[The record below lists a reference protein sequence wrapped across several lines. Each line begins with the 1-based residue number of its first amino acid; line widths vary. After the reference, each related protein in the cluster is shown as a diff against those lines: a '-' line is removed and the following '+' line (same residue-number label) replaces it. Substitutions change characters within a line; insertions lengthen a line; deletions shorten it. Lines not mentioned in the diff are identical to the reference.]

1 MDAINQSPE
10 KLTYKEYATWAE
22 GKRCEVLGGVIISMD
37 PSVSPK
43 HQEVSMQLSI
53 EFGSYL
59 RGKRCKVFA
68 GDIDVYL
75 FEDKKGWDSE
85 KVKNWVIP
93 DMVIVCD
100 PDKIKK
106 HGIVGAPDF
115 ALEILSPSSAKI
127 DHMVKRWAYSKAGVK
142 EYWIVD
148 PANQLVEVYLL
159 KEGVLE
165 LENVYTKEDSVHVHV
180 LENFNIDLANIFPE
194 T

>member
-127 DHMVKRWAYSKAGVK
+127 DRMDKRWAYSKAGVK

-180 LENFNIDLANIFPE
+180 LENLNIDLANIFPE

>member
-22 GKRCEVLGGVIISMD
+22 GKRCEVLDGVIISMD

-127 DHMVKRWAYSKAGVK
+127 DRMVKRWAYSKAGVK

-159 KEGVLE
+159 KEAVLE

-180 LENFNIDLANIFPE
+180 LENLNIDLANIFPE

>member
-127 DHMVKRWAYSKAGVK
+127 DRMVKRWAYSKAGVK

-180 LENFNIDLANIFPE
+180 LENLNIDLANIFPE

>member
-22 GKRCEVLGGVIISMD
+22 GKRCEVLDGVIISMD

-59 RGKRCKVFA
+59 RGKRCKVFT

-75 FEDKKGWDSE
+75 FEDAKGWNSE

-165 LENVYTKEDSVHVHV
+165 LENIYTKEDSVHVHV
-180 LENFNIDLANIFPE
+180 LENLYIDLANIFRE

>member
-127 DHMVKRWAYSKAGVK
+127 DHVVKRWAYSKAGVK

-159 KEGVLE
+159 KEAVLE

-180 LENFNIDLANIFPE
+180 LENLNIDLANIFPE

>member
-22 GKRCEVLGGVIISMD
+22 GKRCEVLDGVIISMD

-43 HQEVSMQLSI
+43 HQEISMQLSI

-75 FEDKKGWDSE
+75 FEDTKGWNSE

-127 DHMVKRWAYSKAGVK
+127 DRMDKRWAYSKAGVK

-180 LENFNIDLANIFPE
+180 LENLYIDLANIFPE
-194 T
+194 P

>member
-127 DHMVKRWAYSKAGVK
+127 DRMDKRWAYSKAGVK

-159 KEGVLE
+159 KEAVLE

-180 LENFNIDLANIFPE
+180 LENLNIDLANIFPE

>member
-22 GKRCEVLGGVIISMD
+22 GKRCEVLDGVIISMD

-59 RGKRCKVFA
+59 RGKRCKVFT

-75 FEDKKGWDSE
+75 FEDAKGWNSE

-180 LENFNIDLANIFPE
+180 LENLYIDLANIFPE

>member
-22 GKRCEVLGGVIISMD
+22 GKRCEVLDGVIISMD

-159 KEGVLE
+159 KEAVLE

-180 LENFNIDLANIFPE
+180 LENLNIDLANIFPE

>member
-22 GKRCEVLGGVIISMD
+22 GKRCEVLDGVIISMD

-43 HQEVSMQLSI
+43 HQEVSMKLSI

-59 RGKRCKVFA
+59 RGKRSKVFA

-75 FEDKKGWDSE
+75 FETTKGWDSE

-127 DHMVKRWAYSKAGVK
+127 DRMDKRWAYSKAGVK

-180 LENFNIDLANIFPE
+180 LENLYIDLANIFRE

>member
-1 MDAINQSPE
+1 MEAVNQNP
-10 KLTYKEYATWAE
+10 KKITYKEYATWAE
-22 GKRCEVLGGVIISMD
+22 GKKCEVLDGVIISMA
-37 PSVSPK
+37 PSASPK
-43 HQEVSMQLSI
+43 HQEISMQLSI

-75 FEDKKGWDSE
+75 FEDTKGWHSE

-127 DHMVKRWAYSKAGVK
+127 DRMDKRWAYSKAGVK

-180 LENFNIDLANIFPE
+180 LENLYIDLANIFPE
-194 T
+194 P

>member
-22 GKRCEVLGGVIISMD
+22 GKRCEVLDGVIISMD

-43 HQEVSMQLSI
+43 HQEVLMQLSI

-59 RGKRCKVFA
+59 RGKCCKVFA

-180 LENFNIDLANIFPE
+180 LENLYIDLANIFPE
-194 T
+194 P

>member
-127 DHMVKRWAYSKAGVK
+127 DHMVKRWAYSKARVK

-159 KEGVLE
+159 KEAVLE

-180 LENFNIDLANIFPE
+180 LENLNIDLANIFPE

>member
-159 KEGVLE
+159 KEAVLE

-180 LENFNIDLANIFPE
+180 LENLNIDLANIFPE

>member
-1 MDAINQSPE
+1 METVNQNP
-10 KLTYKEYATWAE
+10 KKITYKEYATWAE
-22 GKRCEVLGGVIISMD
+22 GKKCEVLDGVIISMA
-37 PSVSPK
+37 PSASPK
-43 HQEVSMQLSI
+43 HQEISMQLSI

-75 FEDKKGWDSE
+75 FEDTKGWHSE

-127 DHMVKRWAYSKAGVK
+127 DRMDKRWAYSKAGVK

-180 LENFNIDLANIFPE
+180 LENLYIDLANIFRE

>member
-22 GKRCEVLGGVIISMD
+22 GKRCEVLGGAIISMD

-127 DHMVKRWAYSKAGVK
+127 DRMDKRWAYSKAGVK

-159 KEGVLE
+159 KEAVLE

-180 LENFNIDLANIFPE
+180 LENLNIDLANIFPE